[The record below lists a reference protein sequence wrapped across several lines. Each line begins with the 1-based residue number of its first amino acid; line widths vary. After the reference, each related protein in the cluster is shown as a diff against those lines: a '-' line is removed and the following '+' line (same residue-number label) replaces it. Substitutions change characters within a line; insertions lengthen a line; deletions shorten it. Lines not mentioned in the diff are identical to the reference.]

1 MVAGAGDAGRP
12 EAENWIDGRA
22 FRMLAKASS
31 ENSQNRRIKFAEAVE
46 CSLQR
51 RS

>member
-1 MVAGAGDAGRP
+1 MVAGAGDDGRP
-12 EAENWIDGRA
+12 EAESWIDGRA